1 MSETLSPPCTH
12 LTWDRE
18 RFADT
23 GHVALPLAD
32 VVDWTPATLLATAAG
47 ASLMTTFVSLA
58 NHAGVPVQAYTS
70 TQSVQPADGAVIE
83 TIEIAPRITVAA
95 GTPVDEVHE
104 LWHRAGRQA
113 PIMTAIACD
122 VVFKPEI
129 VVAEEVSPDASPLDS
144 EC

>member
-1 MSETLSPPCTH
+1 MSDILTPLCTH

-47 ASLMTTFVSLA
+47 ASLMATFVSLA
-58 NHAGVPVQAYTS
+58 ANAAVPVEAYTS
-70 TQSVQPADGAVIE
+70 TQTVLPGDGAAID
-83 TIEIAPRITVAA
+83 TIEIAPTITVAP
-95 GTPVDEVHE
+95 GTPVDEVRE
-104 LWHRAGRQA
+104 LWHRASRQA
-113 PIMTAIACD
+113 PIMTAIACGI
-122 VVFKPEI
+122 VFKPHI
-129 VVAEEVSPDASPLDS
+129 AVAEKATTDAAPVDA